1 MKKLLILFVFCL
13 LSQTALAWGVTK
25 TDFDTCNLSS
35 SNSKLG
41 LVSFKIQKDKGMTLN
56 IEKNMNVDKVTWLL
70 KGEKIVLSKKDK
82 NSLDFFVSE
91 NPLELFIIFSMM
103 EGEKSLSFQIKNK
116 KETISS
122 KEKIDLQKL
131 IMCVGSLNAGE
142 NI

>member
-13 LSQTALAWGVTK
+13 LSQNALAWGVTK

-41 LVSFKIQKDKGMTLN
+41 LVSFKIQKLISSIMDKQL
-56 IEKNMNVDKVTWLL
+56 VQ
-70 KGEKIVLSKKDK
+70 

-116 KETISS
+116 KETITS
-122 KEKIDLQKL
+122 KEKINLEKL
-131 IMCVGSLNAGE
+131 ITCIGSLNAGE